1 MSFWEALMTQKF
13 LQYALI
19 GGVLISLCAALLG
32 VSLVLKR
39 YAMIGDGVSHVS
51 FGALA
56 IAAALGW
63 TPLYVSIPVVIVAA
77 FFLLRLTENS
87 PVQSDSAIAMISA
100 SALAAGVVATS
111 LTDKSGIDV
120 HSYMFGS
127 ILGMTR
133 QEVIMT
139 VILTV
144 TILLL
149 YAVCYHRIFAVT
161 FDESFSKAI
170 GVPVNLFN
178 TVVSVFTAIMIV
190 LGMRMMGAMLISS
203 LIIFPAVTSM
213 QVFRSFLGVT
223 LCSGILAVVNFL
235 VGMVATYYLNTAAGA
250 SVVLV
255 NLVVYL
261 LFSLAAK
268 VLRRE

>member
-1 MSFWEALMTQKF
+1 MSFWEALTTQTF

-39 YAMIGDGVSHVS
+39 YAMIGDGLSHVS

-56 IAAALGW
+56 IAAAVGW
-63 TPLYVSIPVVIVAA
+63 SPLYVSIPVVIVAA

-87 PVQSDSAIAMISA
+87 KVQSDSAIAMISA

-111 LTDKSGIDV
+111 LTDKTSIDV

-139 VILTV
+139 SVLTV
-144 TILLL
+144 LILVL
-149 YAVCYHRIFAVT
+149 YGVCYHRIFAVT
-161 FDESFSKAI
+161 FDESFSKAV
-170 GVPVNLFN
+170 GVRVGIYN
-178 TVVSVFTAIMIV
+178 TVVSVFTAVMIV

-213 QVFRSFLGVT
+213 QVFRSFFGVT
-223 LCSGILAVVNFL
+223 LCSGILAVINFL
-235 VGMVATYYLNTAAGA
+235 IGMVVTYYLNTAAGA

-255 NLVVYL
+255 NLAVYL
-261 LFSLAAK
+261 VFALVAK
-268 VLRRE
+268 VRGQE